1 MAVNL
6 RIYYRIRCG
15 ILQPLTQSFQTST
28 QPSTTFISDNI
39 NINMDVILVLLQ
51 TTAVLLL
58 ALPTIHGCSC
68 APQLDT
74 AIERANDIINTESI
88 NLVVIASFTNE
99 TTYIDVDENRNE
111 GPPELETQNTSFMV
125 SEILYNR
132 YPNSSLQNSLEV
144 QSNGTKIVRKSTI
157 TECCICGRY
166 LSPQDIGNDYLI
178 TINRYGDSLSIC
190 DHSCRLGDDGRNLCN
205 ETANEL
211 RRISKDESSA
221 TRYHSETVHVALSLF
236 SFLMFWANSL

>member
-1 MAVNL
+1 MVSF
-6 RIYYRIRCG
+6 
-15 ILQPLTQSFQTST
+15 QPLTQSFQTST

-39 NINMDVILVLLQ
+39 NTNMDVILVLLQ

-58 ALPTIHGCSC
+58 ALPTIYGCSC

-74 AIERANDIINTESI
+74 ATERANDIIYTESI
-88 NLVVIASFTNE
+88 NLVVIASFVNE

-111 GPPELETQNTSFMV
+111 GPPALETQNTTFIV
-125 SEILYNR
+125 SEIVYNR

-144 QSNGTKIVRKSTI
+144 QSNGTKIVHKSTI

-166 LSPQDIGNDYLI
+166 LSSQDIGNDYLI

-190 DHSCRLGDDGRNLCN
+190 DHSCRLGGDVGNLCN

-211 RRISKDESSA
+211 RRMNSKDESSA
-221 TRYHSETVHVALSLF
+221 IRSCYHSTVQVALMFF
-236 SFLMFWANSL
+236 SFFVIWANSI